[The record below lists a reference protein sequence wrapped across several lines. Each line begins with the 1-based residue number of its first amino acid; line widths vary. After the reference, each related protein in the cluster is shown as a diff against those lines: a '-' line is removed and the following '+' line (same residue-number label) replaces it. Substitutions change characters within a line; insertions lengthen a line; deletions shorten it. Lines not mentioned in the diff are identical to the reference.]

1 MLSCVLMKSDST
13 SPTVTQRLLANV
25 ASPGDRLPSVRTLM
39 RDWRVSPV
47 TVQRALDTLSREGV
61 LDTRPGRGTFVSAR
75 NATLPAIVDYGWQS
89 LVLGPA
95 RDLTN
100 GMAANARPQPT
111 DVRQLQMGYLPP
123 ALQPGVLLA
132 AAAQRA
138 LRRPGVWDRSPAAG
152 YEALRAWF
160 AAGIGGA
167 FQPRDVVICP
177 GSQAAIATTFRA
189 MAQPG
194 QPVLM
199 ESPTYYGAI
208 AAARAAGLL
217 PVPVPTDADGVL
229 PDLLDEAFSR
239 SGARLFFCQPTFSNP
254 AGTVLPPERRRLV
267 LEMAERHGAFIIE
280 DDWARDFALDGDAP
294 PTLASADRLG
304 HVVYIRSLTKS
315 AAASLR
321 IGALCARGPA
331 GDRLRAARQV
341 DDFFVTGLMQET
353 ALQLVTGAAWPRHLR
368 SLRSSLKRNRDLL
381 AGTLRTHLG
390 GDARFVVPSGGL
402 HLWLRLPEGRLDIE
416 AAAMAQAAGVV
427 VTPGYHA
434 FPAEPPGGFLRLS
447 YAMLEPDW
455 VDAAARTVADAVR
468 SPSRKLALPPTS
480 TCIR

>member
-1 MLSCVLMKSDST
+1 MMLSCILMESGSM
-13 SPTVTQRLLANV
+13 SSSVTQRLRALAVV

-61 LDTRPGRGTFVSAR
+61 LDARPGRGTFVTAR
-75 NATLPAIVDYGWQS
+75 EPPPPEVADYGWQS

-95 RDLTN
+95 RDTTN
-100 GMAANARPQPT
+100 GMAANAHPHPAET
-111 DVRQLQMGYLPP
+111 RQLQMGYLPA

-152 YEALRAWF
+152 FDVLRAWF
-160 AAGIGGA
+160 AAGTGGA
-167 FQPRDVVICP
+167 FKPHDVVICP

-189 MAQPG
+189 LAQPG
-194 QPVLM
+194 EAVLM

-208 AAARAAGLL
+208 AAARAAGLR
-217 PVPVPTDADGVL
+217 PVPVPTDADGVV
-229 PDLLDEAFSR
+229 PELLDEAFRR

-254 AGTVLPPERRRLV
+254 AGTVLPPERRAAV
-267 LEMAERHGAFIIE
+267 LAIAERHGAFVVE

-294 PTLASADRLG
+294 PPLAAADRVG
-304 HVVYIRSLTKS
+304 HVVYLRSLTKS
-315 AAASLR
+315 AAPSLR

-341 DDFFVTGLMQET
+341 DDFFVPGLMQET
-353 ALQLVTGAAWPRHLR
+353 ALQLVTAAAWPRHLR
-368 SLRSSLKRNRDLL
+368 ALRVALKRNRDLL
-381 AGTLRTHLG
+381 AGSLRRHLG
-390 GDARFVVPSGGL
+390 EHARFVLPPGGL
-402 HLWLRLPEGRLDIE
+402 HLWLRLPEGRLDTE
-416 AAAMAQAAGVV
+416 AAAMTQAAGVV
-427 VTPGYHA
+427 VTAGHHA
-434 FPAEPPGGFLRLS
+434 FPAEPPAGFLRLS

-455 VDAAARTVADAVR
+455 VDAAVRTVADAVLFR
-468 SPSRKLALPPTS
+468 LR
-480 TCIR
+480 

>member
-1 MLSCVLMKSDST
+1 MESSST
-13 SPTVTQRLLANV
+13 PPPVTQRLRALA
-25 ASPGDRLPSVRTLM
+25 AAAAPGERLPSVRTLM

-61 LDTRPGRGTFVSAR
+61 LDTRPGRGTYVAAR
-75 NATLPAIVDYGWQS
+75 EVTSPEIADYGWQS
-89 LVLGPA
+89 MVLGPV
-95 RDLTN
+95 RDTTN
-100 GMAANARPQPT
+100 GMAANARSHAAE
-111 DVRQLQMGYLPP
+111 VRQLQMGYLPP
-123 ALQPGVLLA
+123 ALQPGALLA
-132 AAAQRA
+132 AATQRA

-152 YEALRAWF
+152 HEALRAWF
-160 AAGIGGA
+160 AAGISGT
-167 FQPRDVVICP
+167 FQARDVVICP

-189 MAQPG
+189 LAHPG

-217 PVPVPTDADGVL
+217 PVPVPTDADGVI
-229 PDLLDEAFSR
+229 PDMLDDAFSR

-267 LEMAERHGAFIIE
+267 LEIAQRHGAFVIE

-294 PTLASADRLG
+294 PSLASADREG
-304 HVVYIRSLTKS
+304 HVIYIRSLTKS
-315 AAASLR
+315 AAPSLR

-353 ALQLVTGAAWPRHLR
+353 ALQLVTAASWPRHLR
-368 SLRSSLKRNRDLL
+368 SLRSALKRNRNLL
-381 AGTLRTHLG
+381 CSALRTHI
-390 GDARFVVPSGGL
+390 GDHARFVAPAGGL
-402 HLWLRLPEGRLDIE
+402 HLWLRLPEGRLASE
-416 AAAMAQAAGVV
+416 AAAMTQAAGVI
-427 VTPGYHA
+427 VTPGHHA

-447 YAMLEPDW
+447 FAMLEPDW
-455 VDAAARTVADAVR
+455 VDSAARTVADAVL
-468 SPSRKLALPPTS
+468 SSSVGTQHAQ
-480 TCIR
+480 